1 MYFDIVKA
9 IKDEKDEAINP
20 SHYNKHKIQPINYI
34 LANDLGFCEG
44 NVIKYIS
51 RWEEKGYIEDLKKA
65 KTYIEFL
72 IEKETNN
79 RSKQEEVE

>member
-65 KTYIEFL
+65 EFYLKKLIKTL
-72 IEKETNN
+72 EKTNYVQ
-79 RSKQEEVE
+79 K